1 MGTTMKPDDL
11 EPPFP
16 PFGQTPPH
24 PEEKAAWGNEV
35 EGPSGDMPREPER
48 FNEAPYPDTEEV
60 LLAEPTADELIQ
72 AALDEESQKRLWL
85 RAIIPLLQLRSH
97 DSDPSG
103 RVQLAFDLMHI
114 AACERASRLLRSDLP
129 AEGDLRQAEHR

>member
-1 MGTTMKPDDL
+1 MG
-11 EPPFP
+11 
-16 PFGQTPPH
+16 
-24 PEEKAAWGNEV
+24 
-35 EGPSGDMPREPER
+35 GPSDDMTRGPEKLGETLYTDTGD
-48 FNEAPYPDTEEV
+48 A

-114 AACERASRLLRSDLP
+114 AACERASRLLRSDLTSD
-129 AEGDLRQAEHR
+129 GDLRHARASLNEAWRPIPREGAAIRCVA